1 MLQKLLYTAFKVY
14 NTDWVNSQL
23 TDWVDKWN
31 SSLSLSFCYHFTYFQ
46 KQWFSLD
53 AFVFPTGDLKTDAVR
68 DQIHCNPT
76 KINRICFVIT
86 VFRTD
91 FFSTLLCM
99 KVLEDT
105 LCINTG
111 LPYATSTTMVKQ
123 VVAVY
128 GCSMAKPR
136 QLDVGVW
143 AIYGDPLGPS
153 VKSITFWT
161 RGLQEVFLL
170 EWRR

>member
-1 MLQKLLYTAFKVY
+1 MGCFLTSMEEEELLTLFPG
-14 NTDWVNSQL
+14 TVNEDNIANITGPNIL
-23 TDWVDKWN
+23 W
-31 SSLSLSFCYHFTYFQ
+31 FCNCQTQ
-46 KQWFSLD
+46 TI
-53 AFVFPTGDLKTDAVR
+53 TGDLKTEAVR

-111 LPYATSTTMVKQ
+111 LPYTTSTIMVKQ